1 MDVNLPDV
9 FELIEFAMRQGS
21 QLRFIEFMPLD
32 SDRSW
37 TASRMVGGEE
47 LRGMISARFGRLQR
61 VVAVDPSQ
69 PSADYEFVEGAFA
82 AGRGKIGFIDS
93 VSQPFCGGCDRLRLT
108 AEGKVRNCLF
118 GREEWDV
125 AELLQA
131 LQTDPEKL
139 RAVLRES
146 VLAKHPSHGIA
157 DPDFQ
162 PPQRAMYQIGG

>member
-1 MDVNLPDV
+1 MHTV
-9 FELIEFAMRQGS
+9 FLVEGPVGAGKSTFVDGLIARARGED
-21 QLRFIEFMPLD
+21 LRV
-32 SDRSW
+32 
-37 TASRMVGGEE
+37 A
-47 LRGMISARFGRLQR
+47 